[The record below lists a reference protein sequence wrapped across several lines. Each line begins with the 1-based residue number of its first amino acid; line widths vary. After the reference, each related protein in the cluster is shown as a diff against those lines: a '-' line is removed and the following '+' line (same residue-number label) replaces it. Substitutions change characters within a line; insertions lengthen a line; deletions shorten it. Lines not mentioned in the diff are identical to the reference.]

1 MKRLLIAALAAPVLL
16 GMGGAD
22 KPEKAAPKAAGA
34 ACDRAC
40 LEGFVDRYL
49 EAMAANDPSKV
60 TLSPHLKLTE
70 NGAILT
76 PGDGLWRTATGLGA
90 YRFKF
95 TDPQTHQAGAV
106 AVVLEN
112 GVEQLVGLR
121 LKVENRAI
129 SEAEMIV
136 ARKGEGQTLVTDS
149 LKEPLPELLT
159 AVPAAKRSSRAELV
173 DIADKYFTAIEKGDG

>member
-1 MKRLLIAALAAPVLL
+1 MKRLLLAALAAPTLL
-16 GMGGAD
+16 GLGGFA
-22 KPEKAAPKAAGA
+22 KPEKVALKTGSAAGG

-60 TLSPHLKLTE
+60 KLSPHLKLTE

-76 PGDGLWRTATGLGA
+76 PGDGLWRTATGLGP

-106 AVVLEN
+106 ATIEEN
-112 GVEQLVGLR
+112 GVEQLLALR
-121 LKVENRAI
+121 V
-129 SEAEMIV
+129 
-136 ARKGEGQTLVTDS
+136 
-149 LKEPLPELLT
+149 
-159 AVPAAKRSSRAELV
+159 
-173 DIADKYFTAIEKGDG
+173 